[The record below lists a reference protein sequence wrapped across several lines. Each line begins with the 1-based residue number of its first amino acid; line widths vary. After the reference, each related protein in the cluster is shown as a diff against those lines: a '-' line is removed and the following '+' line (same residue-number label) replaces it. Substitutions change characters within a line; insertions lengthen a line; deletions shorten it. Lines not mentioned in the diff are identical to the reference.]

1 MPKPKVKP
9 EAVLLQS
16 GALYMETLK
25 VLRIAAAL
33 LPLLVVPL
41 GLLSKYS
48 ITDSQFYAGDGWMI
62 FIGLSLL
69 IAAPLQ
75 FYILGRWP
83 TRLNYLIMSTT
94 YHVLSVL
101 FVLFVCGV
109 VQTPL
114 IIFWVVLT
122 MGVDAYFG
130 TRAFWISTL
139 VLNITIAVALLMH
152 PELSPQEQVLAFLN
166 GVIISITSFIASRLQ
181 IINDRIRLVLL
192 RTRQREN
199 LQRERLLALVN
210 SMGDAV
216 VTTDS
221 NGGIKV
227 YNAAL
232 LGLLDTNGS
241 LAGKNIDNILELK
254 TPQKQKFSIV
264 REAERQRVMFSRVD
278 LVHIFED
285 GEELK
290 LYINVAP
297 IHPDFRVRS
306 EQGFI
311 FIIRDITK
319 EKTLEEERDEFISVI
334 SHELRTPVAIVEGN
348 LANIKLLQQ
357 HGSAQS
363 VIDHAVEDAHTQ
375 VLYLAKLVNDLG
387 ALARAERGVGSDLED
402 INLEE
407 LLDTMYKE
415 YLPQAKELGLK
426 LHLELSQQLPNITA
440 SRLYLTEIMQNLITN
455 ALKYTKQGSV
465 TISCHKSEDNEV
477 HMAVK
482 DTGIGIGKSDQKHVF
497 EKFYRSEDYRTRESK
512 GTGLGLYVSQ
522 KLAAKMGVKLA
533 FESRLNHGSTFTLT
547 LKASAKHP
555 RPEAVAASEKPA

>member
-1 MPKPKVKP
+1 MPKAQAKS
-9 EAVLLQS
+9 EAVLLKS

-25 VLRIAAAL
+25 ILRIAAAL
-33 LPLLVVPL
+33 LPFLVVPL
-41 GLLSKYS
+41 GLLSKYGV
-48 ITDSQFYAGDGWMI
+48 TDTQFYAGDGWLV
-62 FIGLSLL
+62 FIGLSFF

-75 FYILGRWP
+75 FYVLGRWP
-83 TRLNYLIMSTT
+83 TRLNYLIMSVV
-94 YHVLSVL
+94 YHIMSVL

-152 PELSPQEQVLAFLN
+152 PGLTPQEQVLALLN
-166 GVIISITSFIASRLQ
+166 GIIISTTTFIASRLQ
-181 IINDRIRLVLL
+181 IVNDRIRLVLL
-192 RTRQREN
+192 HTRQREN

-221 NGGIKV
+221 TGSIKV

-232 LGLLDTNGS
+232 LGLLDTNVS
-241 LAGKNIDNILELK
+241 LAGKNIDKILELK
-254 TPQKQKFSIV
+254 TSQKQKFNIV
-264 REAERQRVMFSRVD
+264 REAVRQGVMFSRAD

-285 GEELK
+285 GEVLK
-290 LYINVAP
+290 LYINIAP
-297 IHPDFRVRS
+297 IHPDYRVRS

-319 EKTLEEERDEFISVI
+319 EKSLEEERDEFVSVI

-348 LANIKLLQQ
+348 LGNIKLLQE
-357 HGSAQS
+357 HGAAQS
-363 VIDHAVEDAHTQ
+363 VINHAVEDAHSQ

-387 ALARAERGVGSDLED
+387 ALARAERGAGSELED
-402 INLEE
+402 INTEE
-407 LLDTMYKE
+407 FLDTLYKE
-415 YLPQAKELGLK
+415 YMPQAKELGLQMR
-426 LHLELSQQLPNITA
+426 LEVGRQLPDIYA
-440 SRLYLTEIMQNLITN
+440 SRLYLAEIMQNLITN
-455 ALKYTKQGSV
+455 ALKYTKHGSI
-465 TISCHKSEDNEV
+465 TISCHKTEANEIY
-477 HMAVK
+477 MAVK

-522 KLAAKMGVKLA
+522 KLAAKMGVKLD

-547 LKASAKHP
+547 LKTAGNHP
-555 RPEAVAASEKPA
+555 ERSVAAASEKTA